1 MQNGDLIFEMRLK
14 YGMTQREVAHHLRI
28 ALTVYKL
35 YESGIRPMKIDELN
49 RMSNLIHISLNA
61 LLGISEN
68 LDFCGNEE
76 IDYKYL
82 KFSLRYIRRINRIS
96 QKELAKELKVSVPT
110 VAKLEKH
117 PEDATASYLKAFA
130 EYFDISVDYICGK
143 TMKKE
148 VL

>member
-14 YGMTQREVAHHLRI
+14 YGMTQREVAYHLGI

-35 YESGIRPMKIDELN
+35 YEAGIRLMKIDELN
-49 RMSNLIHISLNA
+49 RMSNLFHVSLNA

-68 LDFCGNEE
+68 LDFYGNDE

-96 QKELAKELKVSVPT
+96 QKDLAKELNVSVPT
-110 VAKLEKH
+110 VAKFEKH

-130 EYFDISVDYICGK
+130 EYFEVSVDYICGK

>member
-14 YGMTQREVAHHLRI
+14 QGMTQREVANHLGI

-35 YESGIRPMKIDELN
+35 YEAGIRPMKIDDLN
-49 RMSNLIHISLNA
+49 RMSNLFHISLNA

-68 LDFCGNEE
+68 LDFFESEE
-76 IDYKYL
+76 INYKYL

-96 QKELAKELKVSVPT
+96 QKQLAQELKVSIPT

-117 PEDATASYLKAFA
+117 PEDLTASYLKAFA
-130 EYFDISVDYICGK
+130 EYFNISVDYICGK